1 VTTAGSSSPRRR
13 PPRVNSVRGDRA
25 EKKKWFSPRFLRVL
39 CVSAFS
45 AALWSCVK
53 PAPLPEIGYVPE
65 FTLVS
70 DTGAPFDSHAL
81 DGHIWVAD
89 FIYTN
94 CDGPCPMMSTHMRRL
109 QDQTAVE
116 FPDVRFVSFTVD
128 PTRDTPEAL
137 AAYAKRYKRD
147 ASRWFFLTGET
158 AKLNEVSLNAFKLN
172 SVDGSM
178 SHSTRFA
185 LVDRSRHIRG
195 YYVTG
200 EDGFMP
206 KLMHD
211 IRQLERDK
219 S

>member
-1 VTTAGSSSPRRR
+1 MRTLLVA
-13 PPRVNSVRGDRA
+13 
-25 EKKKWFSPRFLRVL
+25 
-39 CVSAFS
+39 
-45 AALWSCVK
+45 AALLLAACVK
-53 PAPLPEIGYVPE
+53 PTPLPEIGYVPE

-70 DTGAPFDSHAL
+70 DTGAPFESHDSL

-109 QDQTAVE
+109 QDQTAAE
-116 FPDVRFVSFTVD
+116 YPDVRFVSFTVD
-128 PTRDTPEAL
+128 PARDTPEAL

-147 ASRWFFLTGET
+147 ATRWFFLTGET

-172 SVDGSM
+172 SIDGSM
-178 SHSTRFA
+178 THSTRFA

-195 YYVTG
+195 YYLTS
-200 EDGFMP
+200 EDDFMP

-211 IRQLERDK
+211 IRQLEREK

>member
-1 VTTAGSSSPRRR
+1 MLLVA
-13 PPRVNSVRGDRA
+13 
-25 EKKKWFSPRFLRVL
+25 
-39 CVSAFS
+39 
-45 AALWSCVK
+45 AALLLAACVK
-53 PAPLPEIGYVPE
+53 PTPLPILGDVPQ
-65 FTLVS
+65 FNLVS
-70 DTGAPFDSHAL
+70 DTGAGFDSHAL
-81 DGHIWVAD
+81 DNHIWVAD

-109 QDQTAVE
+109 QDQTAAE
-116 FPDVRFVSFTVD
+116 FPDVHFVSFTVD

-147 ASRWFFLTGET
+147 ATRWFFLTGEA

-172 SVDGSM
+172 SIDGSM
-178 SHSTRFA
+178 THSTRFA
-185 LVDRSRHIRG
+185 LVDRARHIRG
-195 YYVTG
+195 YYLTG
-200 EDGFMP
+200 EDDFMP